1 MKKNLAL
8 EQIEKIKKN
17 QVFSSFPKNCT
28 AAAKK
33 RDSLK
38 KDHLQKMK
46 IKSFFNRLCSK
57 KSQNLANSQKL

>member
-1 MKKNLAL
+1 VKKNLAL
-8 EQIEKIKKN
+8 EQIEKIKKIKFF
-17 QVFSSFPKNCT
+17 QVFQKT
-28 AAAKK
+28 ALLLLKK